1 MRSRDLTK
9 LRLVVVGN
17 GMAGARA
24 VEEVLLRG
32 GGDQFDIVIFGDEP
46 YGNYNR
52 ILLSDILSGVQDPG
66 EIFINSLDWYRE
78 NNIVLHAGAPVVK
91 IDRAT
96 KVVTSEAGVREA
108 YDKLLIATGSRAFIP
123 PIPGIYGAGKRLKP
137 GVFGFRNIDDCNG
150 IIARAK
156 QSSCAA
162 VIGGGLLGLEAAGIE

>member
-1 MRSRDLTK
+1 MTK

-78 NNIVLHAGAPVVK
+78 NNIVLHAAHRSSKSTGRPRSSPPKLV
-91 IDRAT
+91 
-96 KVVTSEAGVREA
+96 SERPT
-108 YDKLLIATGSRAFIP
+108 TGF
-123 PIPGIYGAGKRLKP
+123 
-137 GVFGFRNIDDCNG
+137 
-150 IIARAK
+150 
-156 QSSCAA
+156 
-162 VIGGGLLGLEAAGIE
+162 